1 MPRPMVAGNWKMNT
15 TLAEAVQLAAQVRDG
30 AAEKNSLAG
39 VDIVLCPPH
48 ISLQGVAEAV
58 KGSAVKVGAQNMHFE
73 TSGAFTGE
81 VSPTM
86 LQGVCSYVIL
96 GHSERRQ
103 LFGETDDMVNRKV
116 KAAFEH
122 GIKPILCVGETLEQR
137 ESGRAREIIT
147 QQVRAGLAG
156 VDDLHDISGLVV
168 AYEPV
173 WAIGTGQAAT
183 PEVAAEI
190 MGGALRDSL
199 SSLFGPAAAGIPLLY
214 GGSVNAGNVESFAAQ
229 GSIHGSLV
237 GGASLQA
244 EPFLEIA
251 RLTAQAK
258 GAG

>member
-1 MPRPMVAGNWKMNT
+1 MPTAMPRSMVAGNWKMNT
-15 TLAEAVQLAAQVRDG
+15 TPAEAVQLAAEVRDG
-30 AAEKNSLAG
+30 ADGLAEI
-39 VDIVLCPPH
+39 DIVLCPPH

-86 LQGVCSYVIL
+86 LQGVCGYVIL

-103 LFGETDDMVNRKV
+103 LFGETDDLVNRKV
-116 KAAFEH
+116 KAALEH
-122 GIKPILCVGETLEQR
+122 GIKPILCVGETLEER
-137 ESGRAREIIT
+137 ESGRALDIVA

-156 VDDLHDISGLVV
+156 VDDITGLVV

-183 PEVAAEI
+183 PGVAAEI
-190 MGGALRDSL
+190 MGGALGDTLRG
-199 SSLFGPAAAGIPLLY
+199 LFGPAAAEVPLLY
-214 GGSVNAGNVESFAAQ
+214 GGSVNPGNVESYAAQ
-229 GSIHGSLV
+229 DSIHGSLV

-258 GAG
+258 SGS